1 MRRFPYMRH
10 IIVIATLGSV
20 IFAGVVWCATG
31 IWDSTNFTM
40 EDRKWQMPP
49 DGLVAGAD
57 NGTGDGSHHPT
68 DDCGICHVPG
78 GVAGSKLL
86 TLSATIYDSRAARY
100 PLAGAE
106 VVYQDYE
113 GNYYSMTANDLGI
126 MWTEGPMVGDDS
138 MGDSTNPF
146 SWRYKT
152 WVRAGD
158 GVRPMMTMPY
168 VGGMMVPRMS
178 CNMHHVLSGTL
189 GGLWAM
195 PAGTLR
201 SYPES
206 DLSYRKHIFPIL
218 RSKCGPCHIPGATV
232 ANRGG
237 ETFDYG
243 SDLDLMTYAGSMVSV
258 GSTVYDKDGI
268 ETIVNTMN
276 PDASV
281 LFGKT
286 VYGSTHG
293 GGSFWSAS
301 DPDYRALRQWIEEGA
316 QDN

>member
-1 MRRFPYMRH
+1 MRRNVLTRKMVLFILP
-10 IIVIATLGSV
+10 VLLVS
-20 IFAGVVWCATG
+20 AGVVWASLE

-40 EDRKWQMPP
+40 EERKWQLPP
-49 DGLVAGAD
+49 DDLVVGAH
-57 NGTGDGSHHPT
+57 NGDGDGSHHPT
-68 DDCGICHVPG
+68 DDCGICHASNGIANTMP
-78 GVAGSKLL
+78 L
-86 TLSATIYDSRAARY
+86 TLSATIYESRAARY

-126 MWTEGPMVGDDS
+126 MFSEEPMVGDDS
-138 MGDSTNPF
+138 QGDPDNPF
-146 SWRYKT
+146 SWRYKA

-158 GVRPMMTMPY
+158 GVRPMITMPY

-195 PAGTLR
+195 PVSTLR
-201 SYPES
+201 SYPEQ
-206 DLSYRKHIFPIL
+206 DMSYQKHIFPIL
-218 RSKCGPCHIPGATV
+218 RSKCGPCHIPGETV
-232 ANRGG
+232 ADRAG

-243 SDLDLMTYAGSMVSV
+243 AGLDLLTYAGSVVAV

-268 ETIVNTMN
+268 GTIVNTMN

-281 LFGKT
+281 LFAKT

-293 GGSFWSAS
+293 GGSFWSS
-301 DPDYRALRQWIEEGA
+301 TDPDYKALRQWIAEGA
-316 QDN
+316 LDN